1 LSWEKHLEH
10 WIVLQRVSWLDWL
23 FIDLSWLGRL
33 GLVWVAIALVLAVV
47 WRRPSLFLAVVVAD
61 AIADL
66 LAELGKTVFDRHR
79 PFETQL
85 GPPTSTHSFPSG
97 HSATAFAC
105 ATVLASLAPRWRVS
119 FFILAALIAFSRIYN
134 GVHYPTD
141 VLAGSALGVLV
152 GLAVLRL
159 SKRGWRL
166 RPSAGIDEPVG

>member
-10 WIVLQRVSWLDWL
+10 WLVLQRVSWLNWF

-33 GLVWVAIALVLAVV
+33 GLVWVVIALVLAVL
-47 WRRPSLFLAVVVAD
+47 WRRPSLFLTVVVAD
-61 AIADL
+61 VIADL
-66 LAELGKTVFDRHR
+66 LAELGKAVFDRHR

-105 ATVLASLAPRWRVS
+105 ATVLASLAPRWRAP
-119 FFILAALIAFSRIYN
+119 FFVLAALIALSRVYN

-141 VLAGSALGVLV
+141 VLGGALLGVLV
-152 GLAVLRL
+152 GLAVLRV

-166 RPSAGIDEPVG
+166 RPSAGLEEPLR